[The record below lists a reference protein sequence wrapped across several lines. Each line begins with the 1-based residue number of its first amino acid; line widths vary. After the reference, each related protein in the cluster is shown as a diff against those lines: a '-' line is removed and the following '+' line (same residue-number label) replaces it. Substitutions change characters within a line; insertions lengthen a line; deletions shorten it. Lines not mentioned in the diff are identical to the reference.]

1 MSLIETVATQL
12 LDGIPASQAMETL
25 MQVYQTEASLSSVM
39 SRVRAAIL
47 DKGQRPPE
55 YDDASLRALA
65 GTNPEIHAFL
75 NAPLREQYAIQRAHR
90 TRAAWGPE
98 AEQELAQL
106 KLLPVN
112 LDGFH
117 LAKEETLNL
126 KRQREGA
133 LLAKNDALLIVP
145 DFAKLLGTV
154 AAMLDTAS
162 PRDTFPRLILPLLL
176 ASGRR
181 FAEIV
186 NGRSTF
192 APAAHEQYTIF
203 SGQLKKRRPQPPY
216 SIPLLVPY
224 STFAKGLLALRQK
237 QQNGKGVANLTN
249 AQVTAR
255 CQSNVQR
262 GLEAGALPG
271 FPTTAHIHDLRSAYV
286 AAVGALYVS
295 PVSAPRMA
303 MIVLGHEF
311 LHDSLAYSHVRLE
324 GVGGALAGSLGPL
337 HID

>member
-1 MSLIETVATQL
+1 MSIEAVATQL
-12 LDGIPASQAMETL
+12 IDGASAERAIDMLRE
-25 MQVYQTEASLSSVM
+25 VYTTEGSLSSAM
-39 SRVRAAIL
+39 SRVRATIL
-47 DKGQRPPE
+47 DMGQRPHE
-55 YDDASLRALA
+55 YDDAPLRALA
-65 GTNPEIHAFL
+65 STNSEIEAFL
-75 NAPLREQYAIQRAHR
+75 NAPLREQYATQRAHR

-98 AEQELAQL
+98 AEQALAQL
-106 KLLPVN
+106 KLLPGN

-145 DFAKLLGTV
+145 EVAKLLGTV

-237 QQNGKGVANLTN
+237 QGKTIAHLTN
-249 AQVTAR
+249 AQVTDR

-262 GLEAGALPG
+262 GLDAGALPG
-271 FPTTAHIHDLRSAYV
+271 FPVSHIHDLRAAYV

-295 PVSAPRMA
+295 PISAPRMA
-303 MIVLGHEF
+303 MKILGHET
-311 LHDSLAYSHVRLE
+311 LLDSLAYSHVSLQ
-324 GVGGALAGSLGPL
+324 GVGALAGSLGPL
-337 HID
+337 HLD